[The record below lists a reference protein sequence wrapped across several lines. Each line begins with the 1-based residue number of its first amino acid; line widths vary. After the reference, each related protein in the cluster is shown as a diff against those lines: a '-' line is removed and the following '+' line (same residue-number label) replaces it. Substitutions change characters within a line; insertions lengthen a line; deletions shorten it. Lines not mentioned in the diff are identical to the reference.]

1 MMPSR
6 TVTLSLAM
14 LALATLMAAVVT
26 ETFGA
31 DTGAS
36 ATAAPAAAAPAAGRS
51 VAISGAVRTFV
62 STHCLACHD
71 DATRESGVS
80 LESLGDSVTDAT
92 AKGWLRALEQI
103 ERGTMPP
110 PDQEQPTAEERHA
123 AVLSLE
129 GTLVADAR
137 NSPADDDAVLRRLN
151 RTEYRRTIEDL
162 LHLDL
167 SGRDPTRD
175 FPDDNRS
182 HGFASN
188 GEKLVTSSFLL
199 RQYLRAAED
208 IVGRAIHFEEKP
220 ELRRFPL
227 KPPFDR
233 TTLGISYGERD
244 YHIKTLRQTLPYQ
257 SLFYR
262 GGCMPLED
270 LREGVPLAGWYS
282 IRILA
287 EAKFRYADIDHKKM
301 FGGTSLTD
309 PSQPNRLVMETGSL
323 VGIDPSNKDAVNEA
337 LTTPRSGDRHLATWD
352 VPDDVPTWLECRV
365 WLEQGQ
371 FPKLS
376 FPNGPT
382 GSNHRLDMYV
392 KENKYTLL
400 DTAQLEAY
408 EKANL
413 GGDWG
418 HLIFFETPRIRVHEV
433 EVAGP
438 INEEWPPQSHRAVFG
453 AEPYESAKAGEV
465 LRTFAEK
472 AWRRPVPAAEV
483 EPIVK
488 LVRAAEKAAEKDG
501 EKSGQS
507 PGEAAHAAIQQGVKA
522 ILCAPEFIYRE
533 ENRDTLDG
541 HEIASRLSYFLWSS
555 LPDEE
560 LLRHAAAGDL
570 LRPDVRRAQA
580 ERLLADPR
588 SDTFVNE
595 FLDGWL
601 VMRKLGTMAPVFPVY
616 FDDQLEPAMRAET
629 RLFFKR
635 LLHVNGPIADFL
647 DSDYTF
653 VNRALAKHYG
663 LDWQAAERRLG
674 KPVKG
679 LRDEDLQPDGAG
691 AAASTGF
698 VAVKL
703 TDKRRG
709 GLLGQASVLTLTAN
723 GVDTSPVI
731 RGAWVLENIL
741 GAPPSPPPP
750 NIPVIEPDIRGAT
763 TIRDRLQ
770 KHRDN
775 PSCLSCHRQIDPPG
789 FALESFDAIGR
800 WRGHYIAN
808 NKPLPVDASGE
819 FGGTTFKDVSGF
831 KEELLK
837 HQPQFA
843 RCLVEKLL
851 VHALG
856 RDLTVADRP
865 AIRSIV
871 EKAAADG
878 YRLRDLVL
886 LCCESDLVT
895 RK

>member
-1 MMPSR
+1 
-6 TVTLSLAM
+6 
-14 LALATLMAAVVT
+14 LALVALVAIVAA
-26 ETFGA
+26 EAFGA
-31 DTGAS
+31 E
-36 ATAAPAAAAPAAGRS
+36 TAAPTAGRA

-62 STHCLACHD
+62 SSHCLACHD
-71 DATRESGVS
+71 DATREGDVS
-80 LESLGDSVTDAT
+80 LESLGDSVTEAT
-92 AKGWLRALEQI
+92 SKGWLRALEQI
-103 ERGTMPP
+103 ERGMMPP

-129 GTLVADAR
+129 GALVADAR
-137 NSPADDDAVLRRLN
+137 SRPVDDAAVLRRLN

-199 RQYLRAAED
+199 RQYLLAAED

-220 ELRRFPL
+220 ELWRFPL

-233 TTLGISYGERD
+233 TTLGISHGERA
-244 YHIKTLRQTLPYQ
+244 YYAKTIRQSQPYQ

-262 GGCMPLED
+262 EGCMPLED

-287 EAKFRYADIDHKKM
+287 EATFRYADIDQKKM

-309 PSQPNRLVMETGSL
+309 PSQPNRLVIEAGSL
-323 VGIDPSNKDAVNEA
+323 VGIDPSNKDAVNQA
-337 LTTPRSGDRHLATWD
+337 LTSHRSGDRHLATWD
-352 VPDDVPTWLECRV
+352 VPDDVPTWLECRI

-382 GSNHRLDMYV
+382 GSNRRLDMYV

-400 DTAQLEAY
+400 DKAQLKAY
-408 EKANL
+408 EDANL
-413 GGDWG
+413 VGDWG
-418 HLIFFETPRIRVHEV
+418 QLIFFETPRIRVHEV

-438 INEEWPPQSHRAVFG
+438 INEKWPPQSHIAVFG
-453 AEPYESAKAGEV
+453 TEPYESAKAGEV

-483 EPIVK
+483 EPILK
-488 LVRAAEKAAEKDG
+488 LVWAVEKAAETA
-501 EKSGQS
+501 GQS
-507 PGEAAHAAIQQGVKA
+507 AGEAAHAAIQQGVKA

-555 LPDEE
+555 LPDEQ
-560 LLRHAAAGDL
+560 LLQHAAAGDL

-580 ERLLADPR
+580 ERMLAAPR

-601 VMRKLGTMAPVFPVY
+601 LMRKLGTMAPVFPVY
-616 FDDQLEPAMRAET
+616 FEDQLEPAMRAET

-663 LDWQAAERRLG
+663 LDWQTAERRLG

-691 AAASTGF
+691 DAASTGF

-723 GVDTSPVI
+723 GVDTSPVV

-741 GAPPSPPPP
+741 GTPPSPPPP

-800 WRGHYIAN
+800 WRGHFIAN

-819 FGGTTFKDVSGF
+819 FGGASFKDVRGF

-837 HQPQFA
+837 HQSQVA

-856 RDLTVADRP
+856 RDLTVTDRP
-865 AIRSIV
+865 SIRSIV

-886 LCCESDLVT
+886 LSCESDLFVH
-895 RK
+895 K